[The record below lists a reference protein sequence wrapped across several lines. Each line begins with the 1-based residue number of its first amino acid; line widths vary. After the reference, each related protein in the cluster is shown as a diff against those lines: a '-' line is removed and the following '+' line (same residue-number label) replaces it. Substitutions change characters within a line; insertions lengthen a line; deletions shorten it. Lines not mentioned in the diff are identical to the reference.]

1 MGDRVEGFVVVAEG
15 IAIEMA
21 DKANM
26 PLVEYMRPSRLP
38 G

>member
-1 MGDRVEGFVVVAEG
+1 MHERVEAFVVVAER